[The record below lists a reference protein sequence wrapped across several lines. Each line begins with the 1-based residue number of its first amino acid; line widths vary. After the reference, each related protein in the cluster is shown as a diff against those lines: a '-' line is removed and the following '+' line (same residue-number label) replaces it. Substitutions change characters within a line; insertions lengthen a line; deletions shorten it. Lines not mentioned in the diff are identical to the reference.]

1 MYYYVWVGLSHFYT
15 SELTKPTVIT
25 SNGLVV
31 ESTPCLTRK
40 GIIAGLSVKIA
51 RALTECRE
59 FIELDTRLY
68 QSQAD
73 EWMNYLTSF
82 SDEIE
87 IDGQSAAWINL
98 SKHPDPESTL
108 KLLLMTLGAS
118 LSSSFKF
125 GVGCSKWLA
134 KASAN
139 YAYDARS
146 VQSPAQYL
154 SDKSIKCLSVLP
166 DYVLDKLL
174 LLGYHTCGQLQTLP
188 YKVLVNQFG
197 TLAQLIQQSSHGLHI
212 DVIEPIFPR
221 SAISVSHEFELP
233 IDELDSIQELL
244 PELALSLAVKLS
256 EQAMYGNQIVIHL
269 QSESHKRLTIQ
280 RVFNRTLFSTQGILW
295 AIRVLIDGQMFQETK
310 SIQILMPNLS
320 HRSELQQSFNSARR
334 MDIDNALH
342 QIHATYG
349 ASSVVLAKELQP
361 EWRRIFLK
369 KWVHT
374 LGIS

>member
-1 MYYYVWVGLSHFYT
+1 
-15 SELTKPTVIT
+15 
-25 SNGLVV
+25 
-31 ESTPCLTRK
+31 
-40 GIIAGLSVKIA
+40 
-51 RALTECRE
+51 
-59 FIELDTRLY
+59 
-68 QSQAD
+68 
-73 EWMNYLTSF
+73 
-82 SDEIE
+82 
-87 IDGQSAAWINL
+87 
-98 SKHPDPESTL
+98 
-108 KLLLMTLGAS
+108 
-118 LSSSFKF
+118 
-125 GVGCSKWLA
+125 
-134 KASAN
+134 
-139 YAYDARS
+139 
-146 VQSPAQYL
+146 
-154 SDKSIKCLSVLP
+154 
-166 DYVLDKLL
+166 
-174 LLGYHTCGQLQTLP
+174 
-188 YKVLVNQFG
+188 
-197 TLAQLIQQSSHGLHI
+197 LHI

-221 SAISVSHEFELP
+221 YAISVSHEFELP
-233 IDELDSIQELL
+233 IDGLDSIQELL

-295 AIRVLIDGQMFQETK
+295 AIRVLIDGQLLQETK